1 LVYGNVLTAAQIVE
15 QSGPMISPPPG
26 SFYSVPA
33 GTPTA
38 TISSLA
44 PPPIAFEQPTC
55 ASSVPSLRPDCDACP
70 NYSIAVLVGYDAF
83 RGVSDDSWENNGIH
97 SGANLGTRLGPIS
110 EWTGIGFQVGGTAGA
125 YDWSGTDYRPRPSNA
140 EMQGFLTY
148 GLFRRPDE
156 NCAVTGAI
164 VQDWMFNDNYGVFSQ
179 NPTLSQWRGQLG
191 YALNWRHELGMWG
204 TWHGRSDT
212 RDVAGIGPTK
222 WQAVNQLMAY
232 WHYKFRP
239 GGADTWIWLG
249 APDHSRLSGGGS
261 LGSWIASAQA
271 VVPLGDYV
279 GLYTLVT
286 YMSPSAAAGA
296 LASED
301 EMWNFSA
308 GLAFY
313 PRAQS
318 RSSTVAGR
326 GWMPLMPVA
335 NNGFFMVDTSNH

>member
-1 LVYGNVLTAAQIVE
+1 
-15 QSGPMISPPPG
+15 M
-26 SFYSVPA
+26 
-33 GTPTA
+33 
-38 TISSLA
+38 
-44 PPPIAFEQPTC
+44 
-55 ASSVPSLRPDCDACP
+55 
-70 NYSIAVLVGYDAF
+70 LVGYDAF

-110 EWTGIGFQVGGTAGA
+110 EWTGIGFQVGGTAGV
-125 YDWSGTDYRPRPSNA
+125 YDWSGTDYRPRSTDSQ
-140 EMQGFLTY
+140 MQGFLTY

-204 TWHGRSDT
+204 TWRGRSDT

-261 LGSWIASAQA
+261 LGSWIASAGHCSA
-271 VVPLGDYV
+271 VRLRWPLHARHLHESVGRGRGV
-279 GLYTLVT
+279 GLGRRDVELHRRAGVLPASSVT
-286 YMSPSAAAGA
+286 FEHGGRPVLDA
-296 LASED
+296 LNA
-301 EMWNFSA
+301 
-308 GLAFY
+308 
-313 PRAQS
+313 
-318 RSSTVAGR
+318 R
-326 GWMPLMPVA
+326 GE
-335 NNGFFMVDTSNH
+335 

>member
-1 LVYGNVLTAAQIVE
+1 
-15 QSGPMISPPPG
+15 
-26 SFYSVPA
+26 
-33 GTPTA
+33 
-38 TISSLA
+38 
-44 PPPIAFEQPTC
+44 
-55 ASSVPSLRPDCDACP
+55 
-70 NYSIAVLVGYDAF
+70 
-83 RGVSDDSWENNGIH
+83 
-97 SGANLGTRLGPIS
+97 
-110 EWTGIGFQVGGTAGA
+110 
-125 YDWSGTDYRPRPSNA
+125 
-140 EMQGFLTY
+140 MQGFLTY
-148 GLFRRPDE
+148 GLFRRPDDH
-156 NCAVTGAI
+156 CAVTGAI
-164 VQDWMFNDNYGVFSQ
+164 VQDWMFNDNFGLYSQ

-191 YALNWRHELGMWG
+191 YALNWRHEFGVWG

-222 WQAVNQLMAY
+222 WQSVNQLAGY

-271 VVPLGDYV
+271 VVPLCDYV
-279 GLYTLVT
+279 GLYTMVT

-301 EMWNFSA
+301 EMWNFTV

-313 PRAQS
+313 PSAQA

-326 GWMPLMPVA
+326 CWMPMMPVA